1 MELLKIYIREHLK
14 VTMVFLLF
22 SVMLAVSFRLYR
34 LPVAAV
40 AYPAALCSAAGF
52 AVLILDYIK
61 ALKKHREMCRIAGMS
76 REAAE
81 MLPPAESIAEDD
93 MRQLVLNLDEELR
106 KAETAAN
113 KTFSDT
119 VDYYTMWAHQIKT
132 PIASMKLRLQ
142 NEDSDISRKLSLD
155 LFKIEQYVEMVMMFL
170 KLEERSRDYVFKKYD
185 LDSII
190 RETLRKFSGEFIM
203 RKLNLAYEPSE
214 VKVLTDEKWLSFV
227 IEQVISNA
235 LKYTPEGSISIKLKE
250 PCTLCIED
258 TGIGIAAEDLP
269 RIFEKG
275 YTGLNGR
282 ADKQASGIGLYLCRR
297 ICDELGHSISAVSE
311 PGKGTCV
318 MLGLGRREMGH
329 E

>member
-155 LFKIEQYVEMVMMFL
+155 LFRIEQYVEMVMMFL

-190 RETLRKFSGEFIM
+190 RDALRKFSGEFIM
-203 RKLNLAYEPSE
+203 RKLNLEYEPSE

>member
-40 AYPAALCSAAGF
+40 AYPAALCGAAGF
-52 AVLILDYIK
+52 AVLVLDYIK
-61 ALKKHREMCRIAGMS
+61 ALKKHGEMCRIAAMS

-235 LKYTPEGSISIKLKE
+235 LKYTPEGSISIKLK
-250 PCTLCIED
+250 
-258 TGIGIAAEDLP
+258 
-269 RIFEKG
+269 
-275 YTGLNGR
+275 
-282 ADKQASGIGLYLCRR
+282 
-297 ICDELGHSISAVSE
+297 
-311 PGKGTCV
+311 
-318 MLGLGRREMGH
+318 
-329 E
+329 

>member
-40 AYPAALCSAAGF
+40 VYPAALCSAAGF

>member
-40 AYPAALCSAAGF
+40 AYPAALCGAAGF

-61 ALKKHREMCRIAGMS
+61 ALEKHREMCRIAGMS

>member
-155 LFKIEQYVEMVMMFL
+155 LFRIEQYVEMVMMFL

-190 RETLRKFSGEFIM
+190 RDALRKFSGEFIM

>member
-155 LFKIEQYVEMVMMFL
+155 LFRIEQYVEMVMMFL

-190 RETLRKFSGEFIM
+190 RDALRKFSGEFIM
-203 RKLNLAYEPSE
+203 RKLNLEYEPSE

-250 PCTLCIED
+250 PCTLCI
-258 TGIGIAAEDLP
+258 
-269 RIFEKG
+269 
-275 YTGLNGR
+275 
-282 ADKQASGIGLYLCRR
+282 
-297 ICDELGHSISAVSE
+297 
-311 PGKGTCV
+311 
-318 MLGLGRREMGH
+318 
-329 E
+329 

>member
-297 ICDELGHSISAVSE
+297 ICEDLGHSISAVSE

>member
-61 ALKKHREMCRIAGMS
+61 ALKKHREMCRIEGMS

>member
-1 MELLKIYIREHLK
+1 M
-14 VTMVFLLF
+14 
-22 SVMLAVSFRLYR
+22 
-34 LPVAAV
+34 
-40 AYPAALCSAAGF
+40 
-52 AVLILDYIK
+52 DYIK

-155 LFKIEQYVEMVMMFL
+155 LFRIEQYVEMVMMFL

-190 RETLRKFSGEFIM
+190 REALRKFSGEFIM
-203 RKLNLAYEPSE
+203 RKLNLEYEPPE

-297 ICDELGHSISAVSE
+297 ICEDLGYSISAVSE

>member
-14 VTMVFLLF
+14 VTMAFLLF

-250 PCTLCIED
+250 SCTLCIED

>member
-113 KTFSDT
+113 KTFSDI

-155 LFKIEQYVEMVMMFL
+155 LFRIEQYVEMVMMFL

-190 RETLRKFSGEFIM
+190 RDALRKFSGEFIM
-203 RKLNLAYEPSE
+203 RKLNLEYEPSE

-297 ICDELGHSISAVSE
+297 ICEDLGHSISAVSE

>member
-14 VTMVFLLF
+14 VTMAFLLF

-155 LFKIEQYVEMVMMFL
+155 LFKIEQYAEMVMMFL

>member
-14 VTMVFLLF
+14 ATMVFLLF

>member
-1 MELLKIYIREHLK
+1 M
-14 VTMVFLLF
+14 
-22 SVMLAVSFRLYR
+22 
-34 LPVAAV
+34 
-40 AYPAALCSAAGF
+40 
-52 AVLILDYIK
+52 
-61 ALKKHREMCRIAGMS
+61 
-76 REAAE
+76 
-81 MLPPAESIAEDD
+81 
-93 MRQLVLNLDEELR
+93 
-106 KAETAAN
+106 
-113 KTFSDT
+113 
-119 VDYYTMWAHQIKT
+119 
-132 PIASMKLRLQ
+132 
-142 NEDSDISRKLSLD
+142 D